1 MWAAL
6 GKAALGATKATVAT
20 GARVGGGAVKMGGR
34 AVRHGMLRGRRG
46 RQQRRDKIQQG
57 LFGGGE
63 GGGMLG
69 GGPLALTSSS
79 GIVSAGPT
87 SQQSVGQVPTGG
99 GVLGI
104 LQAIRSTLSQILE
117 VEKQQR
123 DRIHESI
130 LNFTKDKE
138 KAARTAEQQAQE
150 AKNPNRKKGGRLATA
165 VKGPAQD
172 LLGALGDF
180 VKLGVLNWLSDPKNK
195 EAVQGII
202 EFVKDLVKV
211 FQFLWK
217 HLLEPI
223 GRLGATVFMGAVEGL
238 GKIFDVLGSI
248 FSGKIFSDPAA
259 YFGDIFKSLIE
270 LPRWYLEEYI
280 PKLIG
285 AVMNFIT
292 FGMIDNADQI
302 VRNIIE
308 AIKNFF
314 GGIFGGGGDKGG
326 GSTNSNFLGGSL
338 PGQEGKSGVD
348 GKDGSAGKDGM
359 NGKDGNLT
367 PSSSNVL
374 KSNIKNDGGS
384 KYNKNNMRKFN
395 RKDSVSNVMSDTKFM
410 DLNRSMHAETKA
422 AAASPLGSSFVSQD
436 MQNKY
441 ALEFSR
447 RTKDHGDGTFSV
459 MPNSQVKSG
468 DTLNQVQKE
477 SNVLESSFTTDSQSI
492 LGMGSSTVN
501 EVDSVVSSSSLGDN
515 FPTHGQ
521 WGTTFRTVV

>member
-104 LQAIRSTLSQILE
+104 LQAIRLTLSQILE
-117 VEKQQR
+117 VEKQHR
-123 DRIHESI
+123 DRIQESI

-238 GKIFDVLGSI
+238 GKIFDVLGNI

-259 YFGDIFKSLIE
+259 YFGDLLKSLVE

-285 AVMNFIT
+285 SVMNFIT

-338 PGQEGKSGVD
+338 PGQEGQSGVD
-348 GKDGSAGKDGM
+348 GKDGSTGKDGM
-359 NGKDGNLT
+359 NGKDGTNGTLNL
-367 PSSSNVL
+367 SSSKNENKSSDAFTSNL
-374 KSNIKNDGGS
+374 KNAITP
-384 KYNKNNMRKFN
+384 
-395 RKDSVSNVMSDTKFM
+395 KDNVSNAMSDTKFM